1 VIFPVVS
8 PHNFLKASGDNLTRS
23 IKRSGSTFVVGV
35 TGGIGSGKTTV
46 CNLFHELFG
55 IPIIDADII
64 AKDVVKK
71 NQPALQ
77 AIVAEFG
84 DSILTESGELDRPKV
99 KKLVFS
105 DPTRRK
111 ILERIV
117 HPEVRKEMNVQISRV
132 SASYCLLSVPLIAE
146 STNKSMFDRIL
157 VVDCDEKIQMERVI
171 SRDKLANATVV
182 AIMNTQAS
190 RKDRLAI
197 ADDIIVNNG
206 PTSQLNDQVQ
216 SLHETY
222 QALPTADN

>member
-1 VIFPVVS
+1 MTKHIT
-8 PHNFLKASGDNLTRS
+8 HT
-23 IKRSGSTFVVGV
+23 GSTFVIGV

-46 CNLFHELFG
+46 CNLFHELFA
-55 IPIIDADII
+55 IPVIDADII

-84 DSILTESGELDRPKV
+84 EGVLTDSGELDRPKV

-105 DPTRRK
+105 HPAKRK

-117 HPEVRKEMNVQISRV
+117 HPAVRNEMRVQISRV
-132 SASYCLLSVPLIAE
+132 DKSYCLLSVPLIAE
-146 STNKSMFDRIL
+146 STDKSIFDRIL
-157 VVDCDEKIQMERVI
+157 VVDCDETIQMERVI
-171 SRDKLANATVV
+171 SRDRLANETVV
-182 AIMNTQAS
+182 AIMKAQAS

-197 ADDIIVNNG
+197 ANDIIINNG

-216 SLHETY
+216 SLHEAY
-222 QALPTADN
+222 QDLFNADN